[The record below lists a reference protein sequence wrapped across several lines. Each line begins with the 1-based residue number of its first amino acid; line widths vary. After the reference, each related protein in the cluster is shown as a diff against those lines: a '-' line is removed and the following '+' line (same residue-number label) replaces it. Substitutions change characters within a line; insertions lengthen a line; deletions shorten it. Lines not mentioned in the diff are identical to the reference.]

1 MTETRRARV
10 TIVRRVEWMDTDAA
24 GIYHWTTVFRFAEAA
39 EAALHDGLGIAE
51 ITFGATPRV
60 AVSAEFERPL
70 RFNDR
75 VEVELAVEARRADVD
90 ALRRRHQRRGGRRRH
105 RIDHRLPHR
114 PHDPRGDAVA
124 GRRQAGAGDRWDRA
138 AAAMTAAPG
147 GSARS
152 CATSRARRSSTRRWL
167 T

>member
-1 MTETRRARV
+1 MTDTQRARV

-60 AVSAEFERPL
+60 AVSAEFQRPL
-70 RFNDR
+70 RFYDR
-75 VEVELAVEARRADVD
+75 VEVELAVEAV
-90 ALRRRHQRRGGRRRH
+90 GRTSMRYAVVIGAAEGVAATASITVCL
-105 RIDHRLPHR
+105 IDRTTREARL
-114 PHDPRGDAVA
+114 A
-124 GRRQAGAGDRWDRA
+124 GRRQAGAGDRGDRA
-138 AAAMTAAPG
+138 AAVMTDVPG
-147 GSARS
+147 GSASSR
-152 CATSRARRSSTRRWL
+152 ATSWARRSSTRRWL